1 MAQQIMMRLHP
12 ECIPC
17 LLSASLRAARLL
29 GIPEGKR
36 WEIVEKVA
44 PLALSLPRDWPPLLV
59 GGRVQRAVEGTTGA
73 VDPFR
78 DVKRTANERALKW
91 LGVLRERIA
100 GVDDPLEEALRVAAA
115 GNMIDF
121 GVMDSVDL
129 EETLAKAEEASDH
142 FRYREFSE
150 ALSACKKI
158 LYIGDNAGE
167 IVWDMLVV
175 EELLRH
181 GVEVV
186 FAVRSGP
193 ALNDATLED
202 ARLVGLDRLCRVIE
216 TGAALPG
223 ITLAEASEEF
233 RREFE
238 IADIVLAKGMGN
250 FEGLSGES
258 EKIFFL
264 LVAKCIPVARELGV
278 PVGTVV
284 LRRDSP
290 LKVSR

>member
-1 MAQQIMMRLHP
+1 MAQPVMMRLHP

-17 LLSASLRAARLL
+17 ILSASLRAARIL

-36 WEIVEKVA
+36 WEIVEKIA
-44 PLALSLPRDWPPLLV
+44 PLALSLPREWPPLLV
-59 GGRVQRAVEGTTGA
+59 GGRVQREVEAIAGTE
-73 VDPFR
+73 DPFR
-78 DVKRTANERALKW
+78 DVKKTANEKALE
-91 LGVLRERIA
+91 LLPDLRERVRKA
-100 GVDDPLEEALRVAAA
+100 RDPLEEALRVAVA
-115 GNMIDF
+115 GNLIDF
-121 GVMDSVDL
+121 GVSDSFDL
-129 EETLAKAEEASDH
+129 EGVLRKAEAAAEH
-142 FRYREFSE
+142 FRYGEFARAIS
-150 ALSACKKI
+150 SAKKV
-158 LYIGDNAGE
+158 LYVGDNAGE
-167 IVWDMLVV
+167 IAWDLLVV
-175 EELLRH
+175 EELSRR

-193 ALNDATLED
+193 ALNDATPED
-202 ARLVGLDRLCRVIE
+202 ARLVGLDRLCRVIT

-233 RREFE
+233 RREFAA
-238 IADIVLAKGMGN
+238 ADIVLAKGMGN

-258 EKIFFL
+258 EKVFFL

-290 LKVSR
+290 LKVSG